1 MQNDIEAL
9 YRRSLPDFVRVLP
22 DGFQFAGQIQT
33 SLEVS
38 IQDEQLVRKL
48 WDHGRLLCQSI
59 DGFSSLTTGKP
70 CRVCRHQ
77 SRCTP
82 QIVLYV
88 LVGDTPCRVALNHT
102 SAQNYFNYRR
112 RLLDQDHQPAGVLTV
127 LTVAS
132 HDTWG
137 EIQFRELF

>member
-1 MQNDIEAL
+1 MHTDIEAL
-9 YRRSLPDFVRVLP
+9 YRRSLPDFARVLP
-22 DGFQFAGQIQT
+22 DGFHLAGQVHP

-48 WDHGRLLCQSI
+48 WDHARLICQSI
-59 DGFSSLTTGKP
+59 DGFSSLATAKP
-70 CRVCRHQ
+70 CRVCRDQ
-77 SRCTP
+77 SRCIP

-88 LVGDTPCRVALNHT
+88 LVGDTPCRIALNHT
-102 SAQNYFNYRR
+102 SVQNYFKYRR
-112 RLLDQDHQPAGVLTV
+112 RLVDQDHKLADVVTV

-132 HDTWG
+132 HDSWG